1 MTYENIYQ
9 KFMIEYDKAGITSS
23 YPSLTEY
30 EAATILDKAY
40 LALIAQ
46 KVTGN
51 NVRRSTVESD
61 VKSVSD
67 LLGLLVSNNISEE
80 NASMWPED
88 TAHIKNACIY
98 NLPNDFLY
106 FVSAQIKDDAG
117 QYNPV
122 KLIPHESAEK
132 FYQTKYNKPWIK
144 IPVCY
149 IQSVIES
156 DIKKHKIVVLYDNAS
171 SSETVHPAGIV
182 TGDSDSMYITY
193 IKEPNKFANMSS
205 NTLNASSVFEC
216 NDSVAEE
223 LISLAVTFALEN
235 VESSRLNTKLNTR
248 GLEA

>member
-51 NVRRSTVESD
+51 NARRSTVESD
-61 VKSVSD
+61 VKAVSD
-67 LLGLLVSNNISEE
+67 LKGLITTDECTIAANSDSVVGNRRKWS
-80 NASMWPED
+80 
-88 TAHIKNACIY
+88 
-98 NLPNDFLY
+98 LPTGFLY
-106 FVSAQIKDDAG
+106 FIG
-117 QYNPV
+117 GTIRNTPM

-132 FYQTKYNKPWIK
+132 LYNNPWIK

-149 IQSVIES
+149 IEGNHLFTLEEYKQSYINS
-156 DIKKHKIVVLYDNAS
+156 DVVN
-171 SSETVHPAGIV
+171 V
-182 TGDSDSMYITY
+182 TY
-193 IKEPNKFANMSS
+193 IKEPSKFANTQSS
-205 NTLNASSVFEC
+205 SINTSTTFEC
-216 NDSVAEE
+216 NDSMVEE

>member
-61 VKSVSD
+61 VKAVSD
-67 LLGLLVSNNISEE
+67 LKGLITTDECAIAANSDSVVGNRRKWS
-80 NASMWPED
+80 
-88 TAHIKNACIY
+88 
-98 NLPNDFLY
+98 LPTGFLY
-106 FVSAQIKDDAG
+106 FIG
-117 QYNPV
+117 GTIRNTPM

-132 FYQTKYNKPWIK
+132 FFYTPYNNPWIK

-149 IQSVIES
+149 IEGDCLFTLEEYKQHYI
-156 DIKKHKIVVLYDNAS
+156 
-171 SSETVHPAGIV
+171 
-182 TGDSDSMYITY
+182 DSDVVNITY
-193 IKEPNKFANMSS
+193 IKEPSKFANMQSS
-205 NTLNASSVFEC
+205 NMNTSTTFEC
-216 NDSVAEE
+216 NDSMVEE

-235 VESSRLNTKLNTR
+235 VESSRLNTKLNTK

>member
-51 NVRRSTVESD
+51 NARRSTVESD
-61 VKSVSD
+61 VKAVSD
-67 LLGLLVSNNISEE
+67 LKGLITTDECTIAANSDSVVGNRRKWS
-80 NASMWPED
+80 
-88 TAHIKNACIY
+88 
-98 NLPNDFLY
+98 LPTGFLY
-106 FVSAQIKDDAG
+106 FIG
-117 QYNPV
+117 GTIRNTPM

-132 FYQTKYNKPWIK
+132 FFYTSYNNPWIK

-149 IQSVIES
+149 IEGNHLFTLEEYKQSYINS
-156 DIKKHKIVVLYDNAS
+156 DVVN
-171 SSETVHPAGIV
+171 V
-182 TGDSDSMYITY
+182 TY
-193 IKEPNKFANMSS
+193 IKEPSKFANTQSS
-205 NTLNASSVFEC
+205 SINTSTTFEC
-216 NDSVAEE
+216 NDSMVEE

>member
-51 NVRRSTVESD
+51 NPRHSTIESD
-61 VKSVSD
+61 IKAVSD
-67 LLGLLVSNNISEE
+67 LKGLITTGGCA
-80 NASMWPED
+80 NAANSDSVVQNRRKWS
-88 TAHIKNACIY
+88 
-98 NLPNDFLY
+98 LPTGFLY
-106 FVSAQIKDDAG
+106 FIG
-117 QYNPV
+117 GTIRNTPM

-132 FYQTKYNKPWIK
+132 FFCTPYNNPWIK

-149 IQSVIES
+149 IEGGYLFTLEEYKQTYTS
-156 DIKKHKIVVLYDNAS
+156 DDAVN
-171 SSETVHPAGIV
+171 V
-182 TGDSDSMYITY
+182 TF
-193 IKEPNKFANMSS
+193 IKEPLKFANVQS
-205 NTLNASSVFEC
+205 NSMNTSTTFEC
-216 NDSVAEE
+216 NDSMVEE

-235 VESSRLNTKLNTR
+235 VESSRLNTKLNTK